1 MQEGA
6 NINKSL
12 LTLGKVIS
20 SLSEQSIMG
29 AKKKK
34 SFIPYRDSVLTW
46 WVYSIQ
52 ILKLTG
58 DFVITMDNLW
68 SFYILQFIMLWKYH
82 PVDWKVAF
90 TRIFKNVRFVLRLLK
105 ESLGGNSKTA
115 MIATISPSHHHIE
128 ETLSTL
134 RYPLIVN
141 VCTCIFACFP
151 AIHNIILRRILS
163 IFQNPWF
170 AYFFL

>member
-1 MQEGA
+1 MSTIRFFFMQEGA

-68 SFYILQFIMLWKYH
+68 SFYMLQFIMWWKYH
-82 PVDWKVAF
+82 PVDWKVTF
-90 TRIFKNVRFVLRLLK
+90 TKMYGLFSGFWRRVW
-105 ESLGGNSKTA
+105 
-115 MIATISPSHHHIE
+115 E
-128 ETLSTL
+128 ETPRQQWLPPSVPPIT
-134 RYPLIVN
+134 
-141 VCTCIFACFP
+141 T
-151 AIHNIILRRILS
+151 
-163 IFQNPWF
+163 
-170 AYFFL
+170 

>member
-1 MQEGA
+1 MSKIRIFFMQEGA

-58 DFVITMDNLW
+58 NFVITMDNLW
-68 SFYILQFIMLWKYH
+68 SFYMLQFIMLWKYH

-90 TRIFKNVRFVLRLLK
+90 TRIFKNVRFVFRLLK

-141 VCTCIFACFP
+141 VCTCLYMYICLFSC
-151 AIHNIILRRILS
+151 NS
-163 IFQNPWF
+163 
-170 AYFFL
+170 

>member
-1 MQEGA
+1 MSTIRFLFMQEGA

-46 WVYSIQ
+46 WVYSIP

-58 DFVITMDNLW
+58 NFVITMDNLG

-134 RYPLIVN
+134 RYPFIG
-141 VCTCIFACFP
+141 
-151 AIHNIILRRILS
+151 
-163 IFQNPWF
+163 
-170 AYFFL
+170 